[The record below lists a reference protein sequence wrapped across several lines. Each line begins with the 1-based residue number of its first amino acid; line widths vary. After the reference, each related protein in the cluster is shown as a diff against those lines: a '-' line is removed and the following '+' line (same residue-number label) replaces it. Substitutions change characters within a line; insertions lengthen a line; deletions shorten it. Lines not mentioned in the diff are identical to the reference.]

1 LENGEAVTAQIILD
15 DALAAVARAT
25 VTADSSATTDGGQ
38 IRNLQVTV
46 AEDFME
52 VDVPRPK

>member
-1 LENGEAVTAQIILD
+1 LD
-15 DALAAVARAT
+15 EALAAVARGASL
-25 VTADSSATTDGGQ
+25 TADCSTTTDGGQ